1 MAALRRWLT
10 VPENPGSSFKEWPMV
25 YNMSNPRHSHD
36 QSQSGE
42 MKDQVIYVGRVT
54 KVVKGGKNFS
64 FSALVVVGDG
74 NGKVGFG
81 LGKALEVPSAIKKG
95 IESAKR
101 NMMKVPISPNGSLPH
116 SITGRFGSGSVL
128 MKPATEG
135 TGIIAGAAVRAIME
149 AAGVKNVLTK
159 NLGSSNPHNMVRATF
174 EGFRNLM
181 DPYQTMLNRGFDQA
195 EV

>member
-1 MAALRRWLT
+1 MATAELKDNKETRNN
-10 VPENPGSSFKEWPMV
+10 PEA
-25 YNMSNPRHSHD
+25 
-36 QSQSGE
+36 GE
-42 MKDQVIYVGRVT
+42 FKDQVIYVGRVT

-101 NMMKVPISPNGSLPH
+101 NMIKVPVTSNGSLPH
-116 SITGRFGSGSVL
+116 PVTGIFGSGSVL
-128 MKPATEG
+128 LKPAPEG
-135 TGIIAGAAVRAIME
+135 TGVIAGAAVRAIME
-149 AAGVKNVLTK
+149 AAGVHNVLTK
-159 NLGSSNPHNMVRATF
+159 SLGSSNPHNVVRATF
-174 EGFRNLM
+174 EGLKSLM
-181 DPYQTMLNRGFDQA
+181 DPYTVLTNRGLDQA

>member
-1 MAALRRWLT
+1 MAYT
-10 VPENPGSSFKEWPMV
+10 PDS
-25 YNMSNPRHSHD
+25 RHSQD

-101 NMMKVPISPNGSLPH
+101 NMIKVPVTANGSLPH
-116 SITGRFGSGSVL
+116 PITGRFGSGSVL
-128 MKPATEG
+128 MKPAPEG
-135 TGIIAGAAVRAIME
+135 TGVIAGAAVRAIME
-149 AAGVKNVLTK
+149 AVGVKNVLTK
-159 NLGSSNPHNMVRATF
+159 SLGSSNPHNVVRATF
-174 EGFRNLM
+174 EGFKELM
-181 DPYQTMLNRGFDQA
+181 DPYQTMVNRGLDQA
-195 EV
+195 EA

>member
-1 MAALRRWLT
+1 MATAELKDNKETRNN
-10 VPENPGSSFKEWPMV
+10 PEA
-25 YNMSNPRHSHD
+25 
-36 QSQSGE
+36 GE
-42 MKDQVIYVGRVT
+42 FKDQVIYVGRVT

-101 NMMKVPISPNGSLPH
+101 NMIKVPLTSNGSLPH
-116 SITGRFGSGSVL
+116 PVTGVFGSGSVL
-128 MKPATEG
+128 LKPAPEG
-135 TGIIAGAAVRAIME
+135 TGVIAGAAVRAIME
-149 AAGVKNVLTK
+149 AAGIHNVLTK
-159 NLGSSNPHNMVRATF
+159 SLGSSNPHNVVRATF
-174 EGFRNLM
+174 EGLKGLM
-181 DPYQTMLNRGFDQA
+181 DPYTVLTNRGLDQA

>member
-1 MAALRRWLT
+1 MA
-10 VPENPGSSFKEWPMV
+10 
-25 YNMSNPRHSHD
+25 YNAPDTKH
-36 QSQSGE
+36 QQEAPQPGE

-101 NMMKVPISPNGSLPH
+101 NMIKVPISANGSLPH
-116 SITGRFGSGSVL
+116 PVTGRFGSGSVL
-128 MKPATEG
+128 MKPAPEG
-135 TGIIAGAAVRAIME
+135 TGVIAGAAVRAIME
-149 AAGVKNVLTK
+149 AVGIKNVLTK
-159 NLGSSNPHNMVRATF
+159 SLGSSNPHNVVRATF
-174 EGFRNLM
+174 EGFKALM
-181 DPYQTMLNRGFDQA
+181 DPYTVSVNRGLDQA
-195 EV
+195 EA

>member
-1 MAALRRWLT
+1 MAIAEVKDNRESRN
-10 VPENPGSSFKEWPMV
+10 PEA
-25 YNMSNPRHSHD
+25 
-36 QSQSGE
+36 GE
-42 MKDQVIYVGRVT
+42 FKDQVIYVGRVT

-101 NMMKVPISPNGSLPH
+101 NMIRVP
-116 SITGRFGSGSVL
+116 
-128 MKPATEG
+128 EG

-149 AAGVKNVLTK
+149 AAGIHNVMTK
-159 NLGSSNPHNMVRATF
+159 SLGSSNPHNVVRATF
-174 EGFRNLM
+174 EGLKELM
-181 DPYQTMLNRGFDQA
+181 DPYTVLTNRGLDQA

>member
-1 MAALRRWLT
+1 MAYT
-10 VPENPGSSFKEWPMV
+10 PDS
-25 YNMSNPRHSHD
+25 RHSQD

-101 NMMKVPISPNGSLPH
+101 NMITVPVTPTGSLPH
-116 SITGRFGSGSVL
+116 PITGRFGSGSVL
-128 MKPATEG
+128 MKPAPEG
-135 TGIIAGAAVRAIME
+135 TGVIAGAAVRAIME
-149 AAGVKNVLTK
+149 AVGVKNVLTK
-159 NLGSSNPHNMVRATF
+159 SLGSSNPHNVVRATF

-181 DPYQTMLNRGFDQA
+181 DPYQTMVNRGLDQA
-195 EV
+195 EA

>member
-1 MAALRRWLT
+1 MAYNA
-10 VPENPGSSFKEWPMV
+10 PEPKHQQQEAPQ
-25 YNMSNPRHSHD
+25 P
-36 QSQSGE
+36 GE

-101 NMMKVPISPNGSLPH
+101 NMIKVPLTPTGSLPH
-116 SITGRFGSGSVL
+116 PVTGRFGAGTVML
-128 MKPATEG
+128 KPGPEG
-135 TGIIAGAAVRAIME
+135 TGVIAGAAVRAIME

-159 NLGSSNPHNMVRATF
+159 SLGSSNPHNVVRATF
-174 EGFRNLM
+174 EGFKSLM
-181 DPYQTMLNRGFDQA
+181 DPYTTLVNRGLDQA
-195 EV
+195 EA